1 MTRIASLIL
10 AGAVLAAPAAAE
22 ARARVQVMVVG
33 ESAVL
38 SGPERVALKSRTA
51 RVGGKR
57 CSVGRATPLSAL
69 AGTGVPFSLK
79 DYGACSLRARDAGSL
94 YVRQIGPDRE
104 HGADGWVY
112 KVGRRAGSAGA
123 ADPAGSFGTGRLLR
137 DGQRV
142 LWFWCVKDAA
152 DSCQRTL
159 KAVPERGTSAPAA
172 PLRVTVRGYDDN
184 GDGVLVEGAT
194 VRLGGATAVTGA
206 DGSATLPAPAA
217 AGRYR
222 IRAEKPGMVLAF
234 PARLAVY

>member
-1 MTRIASLIL
+1 MRRIASLIL

-22 ARARVQVMVVG
+22 ARARVRVMVVG
-33 ESAVL
+33 ERAVL
-38 SGPERVALKSRTA
+38 SGPERVALASRTA

-79 DYGACSLRARDAGSL
+79 DYGACSRSARDAGSL

-104 HGADGWVY
+104 HGTDGWVY

-123 ADPAGSFGTGRLLR
+123 ADPAGSFGTGQLLR

-152 DSCQRTL
+152 DACQRTL
-159 KAVPERGTSAPAA
+159 ETASARTVAPGA
-172 PLRVTVRGYDDN
+172 PLAVTVRGYDEA
-184 GDGVLVEGAT
+184 GKGVAVAGAT
-194 VRLGGATAVTGA
+194 VRLGAATAVTDAG
-206 DGSATLPAPAA
+206 GSATVIAPAA
-217 AGRYR
+217 GSYR
-222 IRAEKPGMVLAF
+222 LRAEKPGMVVSF
-234 PARLAVY
+234 PVRVTVG